1 MKKRINWSFT
11 GMFLAA
17 SLLIVYTS
25 YGEEAKITVV
35 NPTGFPPPIER
46 KPLAP
51 RSASLDGKTIY
62 LVDVLFNNG
71 DVFLQQMQNWFTQNM
86 PTVKTIYRQKKGIY
100 AADDPELWKEIKA
113 NNGVMIMAIGH

>member
-1 MKKRINWSFT
+1 MKKRTHWPFT
-11 GMFLAA
+11 VMSLAA
-17 SLLIVYTS
+17 SLLIAYTS
-25 YGEEAKITVV
+25 YGEEVKITVV

-46 KPLAP
+46 KALAP
-51 RSASLDGKTIY
+51 RPASLDGKTIY

-100 AADDPELWKEIKA
+100 AADDPDLWKEIKA
-113 NNGVMIMAIGH
+113 KNGLMVMAIGH

>member
-1 MKKRINWSFT
+1 MKKRINSSFI

-17 SLLIVYTS
+17 SLLIVCAA
-25 YGEEAKITVV
+25 YGEEAKIAVV

-46 KPLAP
+46 RPLAP
-51 RSASLDGKTIY
+51 RPASLDGKTIY

-86 PTVKTIYRQKKGIY
+86 PTVRTIYRQKKGIY

-113 NNGVMIMAIGH
+113 NNGVIIMAIGH

>member
-11 GMFLAA
+11 GMFLVA
-17 SLLIVYTS
+17 SLLMVYPS

-35 NPTGFPPPIER
+35 NPTGFPPPIEQ

-51 RSASLDGKTIY
+51 RPASLDGKTIY

-71 DVFLQQMQNWFTQNM
+71 DVFLQQMQNWFSQNM

-100 AADDPELWKEIKA
+100 AADDPDLWKEIKA
-113 NNGVMIMAIGH
+113 NNGMMIMAIGH